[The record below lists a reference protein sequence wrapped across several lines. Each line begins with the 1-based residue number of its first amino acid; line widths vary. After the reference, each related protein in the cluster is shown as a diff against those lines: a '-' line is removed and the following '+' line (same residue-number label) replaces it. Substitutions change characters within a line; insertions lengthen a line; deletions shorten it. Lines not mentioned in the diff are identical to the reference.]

1 MRTKILNK
9 GLPEGYSEAADL
21 VTGIT
26 SEVSDLYDK
35 AEKRLEPAVKSMK
48 MATKSIIPK
57 AEGILPKTVYDKVNT
72 WANSDSSSGSVSVD
86 ADEETISA
94 AIGNIFT
101 VQAEQAEQGRQEES
115 VKVAFKNE
123 VDTIRHAERG
133 DQLMAIQQSMARLV
147 GYQDNI
153 TAEYQKKSLDLQFRH
168 YFAARDLLKI
178 SAASNADIITAL
190 NDIKTNTG
198 LPDWVKTEQ
207 TENFSA
213 MLNERLM
220 GGTVDT
226 VAGYMS
232 NFRSN
237 LISNIKDNAM
247 DKIGGVADGINDA
260 MDMVSTVSELSS
272 DEDMGANPIEMG
284 GDIAGGIG
292 TNKFMD
298 WLLPKIKEGDNMPTA
313 LVTAGLRAR
322 NATRGFDSYLK
333 ENIDNADNLTG
344 PSGALFRFLAENA
357 PTMKTN
363 ETVLNNLVTDAT
375 KQVQWDVLSRRTLI
389 EVIPEYLA
397 RITQNT
403 ETLATGSP
411 AEKMVFSARSEQFI
425 TETQANKETT
435 NALLKR
441 ANVQGYKDTS
451 NSALDQLFDGADVS
465 AEARKAM
472 AEQMYS
478 DIRKGYQFNPKRY
491 FTMDGFES
499 YLEPAVIQ
507 ELIGFFRDRFKAVD
521 VGDGVEEEWV
531 STGKDGVLNLTESL
545 RVKTKRLQSDL
556 PDIQTTLR
564 ESLSVGDKERL
575 RAAGW
580 IEKNG
585 NVDQFND
592 GLLREMLTGELDI
605 NEPDIAEMSPVQ
617 SSASNRLSA
626 MMSNGDDTSST
637 SDEYYPHVD
646 MASSVIPMVI
656 PGTVPNEREYAHVE
670 APKTNAVRDDH
681 NDHLQE
687 LINLQTESNTHA
699 VAKMG
704 TLNEIKELIEAQA
717 VMMSGDPNNQVA
729 KEVLEQLIGI
739 RDRGM
744 SGAPSQVS
752 SLKSGFLNLGK
763 SIFSGI
769 SGGISGIGAIGSS
782 IISKAT
788 SLVGSGIDAVTNKK
802 EQLDVFLAGMRTPV
816 LKAELMK
823 TGRYIDEATG
833 NVIAKLSDITG
844 PVKDISTNTYV
855 ITAQDFADGLYEE
868 NGESLLSKLG
878 SGAQSLLLGGV
889 GAVSAYYG
897 GLGKLA
903 NTTFTFLRDK
913 LVTAATDI
921 TDIYVKG
928 RFDEGAIL
936 LKSKLLAGKYF
947 DAAGNVI
954 TDLKDIAGGVF
965 DEDGNTVLSTEDIDA
980 GLVNVKGEGI
990 TLSGIISKG
999 GSLLSNATSLA
1010 VAGGKKGWDLLKGYY
1025 AGIGN
1030 IAGGILGRLRGV
1042 AAEGDNGPLDIDS
1055 IDITTNSVYINAAT
1069 VNSTKSVNDTVVSG
1083 TGTTKDTVRKM
1094 GENIVSQVENV
1105 RDRVASS
1112 GLRDVI
1118 DVAIQDGVDKAS
1130 DLGQAV
1136 KKAVDST
1143 EFKESLQ
1150 DGINVATDSVSNAA
1164 TNAIDRLTEASGRG
1178 MDAVQTTLK
1187 DSATLTNL
1195 SAATQN
1201 VGNTLSDDLTSATE
1215 KARGIYDT
1223 VIGEDASV
1231 VDSVD
1236 GNTVVETPTGD
1247 VGVGDGSIKGYL
1259 ASLVALTKAGISGD
1273 QLRVGG
1279 WRERL
1284 FGGSDN
1290 DDSDAP
1296 RQGIG
1301 ARIKSKAGGLLG
1313 AIGLGAAAS
1322 AGSDDDG
1329 DGGFGVGDA
1338 LLTGATSGVAESVLD
1353 RVGGNNDSSG
1363 DTNRSTNARG
1373 RSRGVFRRILDG
1385 ANEIRRGGIRG
1396 NIGKLIAAGSSV
1408 ASKGIGGNLKSLSKG
1423 INAVGRGVKSVGRSI
1438 SGKALTSSG
1447 IKKLLLWGLGGAAAV
1462 TGGVLAAPAIGVALA
1477 AAGAA
1482 YTAYE
1487 TYGFFKDRWGAEPI
1501 EAYRFAQYGL
1511 NPNDLSHRNLL
1522 RKMES
1527 VVIDKVVYRS
1537 GDGNNVLSGVS
1548 IDDLSD
1554 FMEVVGID
1562 YEADVDEDPENA
1574 QRIVSFIDW
1583 YRNRFVPVFLLHHG
1597 IANLINNK
1605 VDLLDIDD
1613 ELDDDLKYRFVK
1625 DAYYPDD
1632 DSGKTPYS
1640 VTASPVEEYEVPG
1653 GYAEVDAIRDR
1664 LMDKYEDDSV
1674 EEKDKEEALG
1684 ASAVAPVTVGGVAG
1698 RRKRRSKVNP
1708 TPINTET
1715 TPSPIPVTNKRK
1727 SRVAKYRTK
1736 NMMPVAIAATAL
1748 STSVAA
1754 ATLPTEPTIT
1764 EPTPPSADVVTSSLP
1779 TIAKSLKG
1787 AIVKSGVPDSEFI
1800 VPVDGDVLT
1809 TFNKKGGVTFS
1820 ADAKAEVVASSDGVV
1835 IGTKTDSSKGKL
1847 LYVKNDN
1854 GTTSIYSYL
1863 SKYAGGI
1870 TYGTRVLQ
1878 GSRLGEVDKVG
1889 DATRPQLGMEIRT
1902 DSYKASTAIDP
1913 LSVLDSSRGM
1923 QVVKRAQIT
1932 MRAVDTP
1939 SIPQEPKVT
1948 TDERLATA
1956 IQRNAPL
1963 VDAPKVQPTIF
1974 DNVPDVETPRSILP
1988 PPPVE
1993 KVKLEGPDPIIVET
2007 LKQNRAEIQ
2016 QASYLATSVSDS
2028 EMTNKILYESLE
2040 VQLRMEMH
2048 LAKISMN
2055 TEETKEATHY
2065 LAKGAMEEDVY
2076 IPKRRKP
2083 KPAQVTGG
2091 DLAKAFSG
2099 KEGKVKTPPP
2109 MTVKRNT

>member
-1 MRTKILNK
+1 
-9 GLPEGYSEAADL
+9 
-21 VTGIT
+21 
-26 SEVSDLYDK
+26 
-35 AEKRLEPAVKSMK
+35 
-48 MATKSIIPK
+48 
-57 AEGILPKTVYDKVNT
+57 
-72 WANSDSSSGSVSVD
+72 
-86 ADEETISA
+86 
-94 AIGNIFT
+94 
-101 VQAEQAEQGRQEES
+101 
-115 VKVAFKNE
+115 
-123 VDTIRHAERG
+123 
-133 DQLMAIQQSMARLV
+133 
-147 GYQDNI
+147 
-153 TAEYQKKSLDLQFRH
+153 
-168 YFAARDLLKI
+168 
-178 SAASNADIITAL
+178 
-190 NDIKTNTG
+190 
-198 LPDWVKTEQ
+198 
-207 TENFSA
+207 
-213 MLNERLM
+213 
-220 GGTVDT
+220 
-226 VAGYMS
+226 
-232 NFRSN
+232 
-237 LISNIKDNAM
+237 
-247 DKIGGVADGINDA
+247 
-260 MDMVSTVSELSS
+260 
-272 DEDMGANPIEMG
+272 
-284 GDIAGGIG
+284 
-292 TNKFMD
+292 
-298 WLLPKIKEGDNMPTA
+298 
-313 LVTAGLRAR
+313 
-322 NATRGFDSYLK
+322 
-333 ENIDNADNLTG
+333 
-344 PSGALFRFLAENA
+344 
-357 PTMKTN
+357 
-363 ETVLNNLVTDAT
+363 
-375 KQVQWDVLSRRTLI
+375 
-389 EVIPEYLA
+389 
-397 RITQNT
+397 
-403 ETLATGSP
+403 
-411 AEKMVFSARSEQFI
+411 
-425 TETQANKETT
+425 
-435 NALLKR
+435 
-441 ANVQGYKDTS
+441 
-451 NSALDQLFDGADVS
+451 
-465 AEARKAM
+465 
-472 AEQMYS
+472 
-478 DIRKGYQFNPKRY
+478 
-491 FTMDGFES
+491 
-499 YLEPAVIQ
+499 
-507 ELIGFFRDRFKAVD
+507 
-521 VGDGVEEEWV
+521 
-531 STGKDGVLNLTESL
+531 
-545 RVKTKRLQSDL
+545 
-556 PDIQTTLR
+556 
-564 ESLSVGDKERL
+564 
-575 RAAGW
+575 
-580 IEKNG
+580 
-585 NVDQFND
+585 
-592 GLLREMLTGELDI
+592 
-605 NEPDIAEMSPVQ
+605 
-617 SSASNRLSA
+617 
-626 MMSNGDDTSST
+626 
-637 SDEYYPHVD
+637 
-646 MASSVIPMVI
+646 
-656 PGTVPNEREYAHVE
+656 
-670 APKTNAVRDDH
+670 
-681 NDHLQE
+681 
-687 LINLQTESNTHA
+687 
-699 VAKMG
+699 
-704 TLNEIKELIEAQA
+704 
-717 VMMSGDPNNQVA
+717 
-729 KEVLEQLIGI
+729 
-739 RDRGM
+739 
-744 SGAPSQVS
+744 
-752 SLKSGFLNLGK
+752 
-763 SIFSGI
+763 
-769 SGGISGIGAIGSS
+769 
-782 IISKAT
+782 
-788 SLVGSGIDAVTNKK
+788 
-802 EQLDVFLAGMRTPV
+802 
-816 LKAELMK
+816 
-823 TGRYIDEATG
+823 
-833 NVIAKLSDITG
+833 
-844 PVKDISTNTYV
+844 
-855 ITAQDFADGLYEE
+855 
-868 NGESLLSKLG
+868 
-878 SGAQSLLLGGV
+878 
-889 GAVSAYYG
+889 
-897 GLGKLA
+897 
-903 NTTFTFLRDK
+903 
-913 LVTAATDI
+913 
-921 TDIYVKG
+921 
-928 RFDEGAIL
+928 
-936 LKSKLLAGKYF
+936 
-947 DAAGNVI
+947 
-954 TDLKDIAGGVF
+954 
-965 DEDGNTVLSTEDIDA
+965 
-980 GLVNVKGEGI
+980 
-990 TLSGIISKG
+990 
-999 GSLLSNATSLA
+999 
-1010 VAGGKKGWDLLKGYY
+1010 
-1025 AGIGN
+1025 
-1030 IAGGILGRLRGV
+1030 
-1042 AAEGDNGPLDIDS
+1042 
-1055 IDITTNSVYINAAT
+1055 
-1069 VNSTKSVNDTVVSG
+1069 
-1083 TGTTKDTVRKM
+1083 
-1094 GENIVSQVENV
+1094 
-1105 RDRVASS
+1105 
-1112 GLRDVI
+1112 
-1118 DVAIQDGVDKAS
+1118 
-1130 DLGQAV
+1130 
-1136 KKAVDST
+1136 
-1143 EFKESLQ
+1143 
-1150 DGINVATDSVSNAA
+1150 
-1164 TNAIDRLTEASGRG
+1164 
-1178 MDAVQTTLK
+1178 
-1187 DSATLTNL
+1187 
-1195 SAATQN
+1195 
-1201 VGNTLSDDLTSATE
+1201 
-1215 KARGIYDT
+1215 
-1223 VIGEDASV
+1223 

-1653 GYAEVDAIRDR
+1653 GYAV
-1664 LMDKYEDDSV
+1664 
-1674 EEKDKEEALG
+1674 
-1684 ASAVAPVTVGGVAG
+1684 
-1698 RRKRRSKVNP
+1698 
-1708 TPINTET
+1708 
-1715 TPSPIPVTNKRK
+1715 
-1727 SRVAKYRTK
+1727 
-1736 NMMPVAIAATAL
+1736 
-1748 STSVAA
+1748 
-1754 ATLPTEPTIT
+1754 T